1 MAVGGKF
8 LSVRTVS
15 LIKTLFESF
24 VVTSL
29 FSAAKETLKKSL
41 NILRNITCV
50 VASRLLGG
58 SNSQIFKGISARPI
72 CMC

>member
-24 VVTSL
+24 VVVTCL

-41 NILRNITCV
+41 NVLRNITI
-50 VASRLLGG
+50 ALFLGCT
-58 SNSQIFKGISARPI
+58 F
-72 CMC
+72 CT